1 MRTLLAIA
9 ALTAAANAAPAQQ
22 ADCPPGA
29 AIPNWRA
36 VATDDDRVRLR
47 DWRKSFGNALDQ
59 ARAGGK
65 AAEVASEGALLEPD
79 AALGG
84 PIPNGEYRCR
94 VVKVGAKTEGMLDY
108 VSYPGFRCRIS
119 AKGNLQHFDKLSGS
133 QRQHGTIYPSDQL
146 RSTFL
151 GTMVL
156 GDEATAYQYGRDVER
171 DLAGW
176 VERIGDARWR
186 IVFPSPH
193 FESTLDV
200 IELVPEP

>member
-9 ALTAAANAAPAQQ
+9 ALTAAATAPAQQ

-29 AIPNWRA
+29 AITDWRT
-36 VATDDDRVRLR
+36 VATEGDRIRLR
-47 DWRKSFGNALDQ
+47 DWRKSFGHALDQ

-65 AAEVASEGALLEPD
+65 AAEVASEGSLLEPD

-94 VVKVGAKTEGMLDY
+94 VIKVGAKMEGMLDY

-119 AKGNLQHFDKLSGS
+119 AQGKLQHFDKLSGS
-133 QRQHGTIYPSDQL
+133 QRQHGTNYPGDPL
-146 RSTFL
+146 RSTFQ
-151 GTMVL
+151 GPMVL
-156 GDEATAYQYGRDVER
+156 GDEATAYQYGRDRER

-176 VERIGDARWR
+176 IERIGDARWR